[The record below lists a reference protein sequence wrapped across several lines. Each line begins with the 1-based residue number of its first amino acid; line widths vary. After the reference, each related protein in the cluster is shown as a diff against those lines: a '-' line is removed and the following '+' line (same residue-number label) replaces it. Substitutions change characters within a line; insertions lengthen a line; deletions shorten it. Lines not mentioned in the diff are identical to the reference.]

1 MAEVER
7 TGMMFNRRA
16 LLGSVLAAAALAGCQ
31 TVSPLPPGTPIG
43 AVRVDV
49 SRLAE
54 LGVGPR
60 AALIKTQLEQ
70 ELARQ
75 LRPTGRRGDA
85 TLVVAMRALTLVT
98 YVGSAMD
105 DSPGQDALESVVT
118 LVAAGGAVIGTYPIT
133 SSSSPGDAGP
143 WYDASTGMIDRRV
156 ALLVTNHALWITRY
170 VGG

>member
-1 MAEVER
+1 ML
-7 TGMMFNRRA
+7 NRRA
-16 LLGSVLAAAALAGCQ
+16 LLGSVLAAAVLTGCQ
-31 TVSPLPPGTPIG
+31 TVSQLPPGTPIG

-49 SRLAE
+49 SRLVE

-70 ELARQ
+70 ELTRQ

-85 TLVVAMRALTLVT
+85 TLVGTMRALTLET

-105 DSPGQDALESVVT
+105 DSPGQDSLESVVT
-118 LVAAGGAVIGTYPIT
+118 LVAAGGGVIATYPIT

-143 WYDASTGMIDRRV
+143 WYDASPGLIDKRV
-156 ALLVTNHALWITRY
+156 ALLVTNHALWIRRY
-170 VGG
+170 FGG